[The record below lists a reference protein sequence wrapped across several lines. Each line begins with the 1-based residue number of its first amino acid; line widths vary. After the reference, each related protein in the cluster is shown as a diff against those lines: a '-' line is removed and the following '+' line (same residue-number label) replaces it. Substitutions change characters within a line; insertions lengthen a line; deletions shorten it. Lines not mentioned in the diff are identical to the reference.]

1 MKGVLVTKKNLSLA
15 AFAAALV
22 PAAVLAQPM
31 ELKYV
36 VQPPPTASINA
47 RAAVPWVEEVMKDSS
62 GTVDIKVFY
71 GNIANMANSYD
82 RLLNGVADFAY
93 GILGPISG
101 QFPETSVATLP
112 FEVKSSA
119 EASKAL
125 WILFQNGLIADE
137 WSKVKLLSL
146 SAFPNVALHSRKP
159 IKTMADMKG
168 VKTSVQSR
176 LAGETVAALG
186 GVPITMPILDVYPSL
201 QRGAIDAVAIGW
213 PATSTFKINEV
224 VTNHTHTQLAAEVVY
239 QAMNKDSYAKLP
251 DAAKKAV
258 DAKLGPHYNDMMAK
272 AIDDNEKESRAF
284 TESKGQKID
293 DLAPAEET
301 KWKQTV
307 APIIETWVKATPN
320 GDKILATFR
329 AEIAKA
335 RR

>member
-1 MKGVLVTKKNLSLA
+1 MKIIYLA
-15 AFAAALV
+15 AAAAAFL
-22 PAAVLAQPM
+22 PAAASAQTM

-47 RAAVPWVEEVMKDSS
+47 RAAVPWVEEVTKASG
-62 GTVDIKVFY
+62 GTVHIQVFY

-82 RLLNGVADFAY
+82 RLLNGVVDFAY

-101 QFPETSVATLP
+101 QFPQTSVSTLP
-112 FEVKSSA
+112 FEVRSSA

-125 WILFQNGLIADE
+125 WALFQGGLIAEE

-146 SAFPNVALHSRKP
+146 TAFPNVGLHSRKP
-159 IKTMADMKG
+159 IHTLADMKG

-176 LAGETVAALG
+176 LASETVAALG
-186 GVPITMPILDVYPSL
+186 GSPVTMPILDVYQSL
-201 QRGAIDAVAIGW
+201 QRGTIDAVAIGW

-224 VTNHTHTQLAAEVVY
+224 VTHHTHVPLAAEVVY
-239 QAMNKDSYAKLP
+239 QAMNKSSYAKLP

-258 DAKLGPHYNDMMAK
+258 DAKLGPHYNAMMAK

-293 DLAPAEET
+293 ELAPAEEA

-307 APIIETWVKATPN
+307 APVVEGWVKATPN
-320 GDKILATFR
+320 GEKILATFR

-335 RR
+335 RRP